1 MVKFY
6 FFMIALFFLALS
18 SLDYRKERLSIVT
31 KKILESKEISS
42 DLPPEIFPFLIDAVS
57 TVLFKDGKNLT
68 QINNIS
74 DAIIHCRGGSGKDIP
89 AGPGLLK
96 EMTYFD
102 SYKEAFD
109 PEKGTLAQKISEQLI
124 ASAAKADE
132 GNLTGSGSYVLI
144 CLTLGHY
151 VPQYKYSIPY
161 KCTSADGVR
170 TCKAEGDVT
179 FTGRDVW
186 DFEPLS
192 TYTWWQ
198 NLIFEIIP
206 EFLVLLRGP
215 SVPYGIPYQNTIHYS
230 FTKQV

>member
-1 MVKFY
+1 
-6 FFMIALFFLALS
+6 MIALFLIS
-18 SLDYRKERLSIVT
+18 ISLNDYKKERFDIVV
-31 KKILESKEISS
+31 KKISESRDIKS
-42 DLPPEIFPFLIDAVS
+42 DLPPEIFPELIDAVS

-68 QINNIS
+68 EINNIS

-89 AGPGLLK
+89 AGAGLLR

-102 SYKEAFD
+102 SYKEVFD
-109 PEKGTLAQKISEQLI
+109 PEKGTIAKKISEQLT
-124 ASAAKADE
+124 ASASKADE
-132 GNLTGSGSYVLI
+132 GVLTGSGSYVLI

-151 VPQYKYSIPY
+151 VPQYTYSIPY
-161 KCTSADGVR
+161 KCNTVDGVR
-170 TCKAEGDVT
+170 TCNAEGDVS

-215 SVPYGIPYQNTIHYS
+215 SVPYGIPYQNTVHYNLS
-230 FTKQV
+230 QDVQKISI

>member
-1 MVKFY
+1 MFT
-6 FFMIALFFLALS
+6 LFILALS
-18 SLDYRKERLSIVT
+18 TIDYKKERFNIVV
-31 KKILESKEISS
+31 KKIIESKEVKSNI
-42 DLPPEIFPFLIDAVS
+42 PPEIFPELIDAVS

-68 QINNIS
+68 EVNNIS

-109 PEKGTLAQKISEQLI
+109 PEKGTLAQKILEQLESF
-124 ASAAKADE
+124 ASKADE
-132 GNLTGSGSYVLI
+132 GTLTGTGSYVLI
-144 CLTLGHY
+144 CLSLGHY
-151 VPQYKYSIPY
+151 VPQYKYSIPF
-161 KCTSADGVR
+161 KCTTNDGSR
-170 TCKAEGDVT
+170 KCYAEGDVT

-215 SVPYGIPYQNTIHYS
+215 SVPFGIPYQNTIHYNLN
-230 FTKQV
+230 KEIPKI